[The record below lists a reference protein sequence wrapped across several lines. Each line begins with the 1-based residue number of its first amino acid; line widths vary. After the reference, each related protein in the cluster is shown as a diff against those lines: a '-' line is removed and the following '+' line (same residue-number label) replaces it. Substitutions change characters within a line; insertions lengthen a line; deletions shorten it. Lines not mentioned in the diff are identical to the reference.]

1 MEDAKFR
8 ITKEL
13 FLSNPKNKFTKLNGT
28 CLLTSHDDAHFRLYE
43 LPNDPPLPELMK
55 PVLDIPKT
63 ECIYSMDWYPKMS
76 SMDPVTSV
84 FLSTARAS
92 PIHLLDAF
100 NGFIRATYRCYDEA
114 DEVTAAMSVKFDRT
128 GGRIYAGLTTG
139 RIDVFDTAIPGR
151 DPLLRYG
158 KGQIGLGMSKKNN
171 EIVVWD
177 LRNPGKLFGILKRT
191 VETNQRIHFHT
202 LDNDL
207 VISGNTDGSI
217 KVYDLKS
224 SPVIVNDEPHIYP
237 IGPKTMMA
245 ILKPLNPF
253 QKKKTNQGDEDGM
266 TPTLWAA
273 FEGNLETL
281 RFLIGKGGHMDCTEF
296 LVNFGINVWALDI
309 DLHTARE
316 LSGMNGQAEV
326 LAYLDSIHNKLEKSP
341 LLNYRKCHNISRNVN
356 STTTLH
362 PNGRNEYNYHN
373 DIMKDESS
381 SSKKKNS
388 LNNNFPLTYSEMTGT
403 LSMERKQPIASS
415 SLIFKKLQRYNNKV
429 SSSSWNQEHDQFK
442 IRSKDDDGT
451 LKITN
456 LSGYRRDSEII
467 FVAPPTNNTSTEV
480 PSEELNYSHS
490 QQTPRRKE
498 IAGILRDLEEGSIG
512 SAGSFAERI
521 DFDESSSSLEED
533 EVREEEPRDLE
544 EIDVLLASLNLSE
557 FSSLFQREKVD
568 LEALLLLNDEDLKSM
583 SIPIGP
589 RRKLLKAISERK
601 DDIQHSI
608 VMEDSSL

>member
-1 MEDAKFR
+1 
-8 ITKEL
+8 
-13 FLSNPKNKFTKLNGT
+13 
-28 CLLTSHDDAHFRLYE
+28 
-43 LPNDPPLPELMK
+43 
-55 PVLDIPKT
+55 
-63 ECIYSMDWYPKMS
+63 
-76 SMDPVTSV
+76 
-84 FLSTARAS
+84 
-92 PIHLLDAF
+92 
-100 NGFIRATYRCYDEA
+100 
-114 DEVTAAMSVKFDRT
+114 
-128 GGRIYAGLTTG
+128 
-139 RIDVFDTAIPGR
+139 
-151 DPLLRYG
+151 
-158 KGQIGLGMSKKNN
+158 
-171 EIVVWD
+171 
-177 LRNPGKLFGILKRT
+177 
-191 VETNQRIHFHT
+191 
-202 LDNDL
+202 
-207 VISGNTDGSI
+207 
-217 KVYDLKS
+217 
-224 SPVIVNDEPHIYP
+224 
-237 IGPKTMMA
+237 
-245 ILKPLNPF
+245 
-253 QKKKTNQGDEDGM
+253 M

-281 RFLIGKGGHMDCTEF
+281 RFLISKGGDPEKCDYFGNTSLHLSAAKGHMDCTEF

-326 LAYLDSIHNKLEKSP
+326 LAYLDSIHNKLETESPSKVKKMKEKAEKSAQK
-341 LLNYRKCHNISRNVN
+341 LLKSYRKCHNISRNVN

-498 IAGILRDLEEGSIG
+498 IAGIFERPGFGSVAFRNSVSASLFSFPMTTLEEGSIG

-568 LEALLLLNDEDLKSM
+568 LEALLLLNDEDLN
-583 SIPIGP
+583 
-589 RRKLLKAISERK
+589 LLPHYNQRIES
-601 DDIQHSI
+601 
-608 VMEDSSL
+608 